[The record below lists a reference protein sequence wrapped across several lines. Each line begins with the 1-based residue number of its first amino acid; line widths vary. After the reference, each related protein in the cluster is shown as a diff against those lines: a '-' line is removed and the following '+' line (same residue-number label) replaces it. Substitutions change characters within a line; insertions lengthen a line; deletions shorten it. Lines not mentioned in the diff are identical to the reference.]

1 MNEAGKI
8 LSALSK
14 TCSLFRIDSVSFKVK
29 YRVMLAEIL
38 EDPLTKDSILL
49 VTVEQYH
56 YLGEVGLIPEKT
68 ELLEGVII
76 TKMPKSPVHRFI
88 VIKLY
93 KILSKLINENFVIQK
108 EDPLTFIHSEPE
120 PDISIIPAS
129 PDEYKTSHPT
139 SAEFVIEVAV
149 SSLRI
154 DRLKLEIYAEAKIPE
169 YWIVN
174 VTTKSIEVYK
184 NPEGRDY
191 KEKGVYSVEDILS
204 FPAFLNGEIQIKDL
218 FE

>member
-1 MNEAGKI
+1 
-8 LSALSK
+8 
-14 TCSLFRIDSVSFKVK
+14 
-29 YRVMLAEIL
+29 MLAEIL

-49 VTVEQYH
+49 MTVEQYH

-68 ELLEGVII
+68 ELLEGVIV
-76 TKMPKSPVHRFI
+76 TKTPKFPVHTYI
-88 VIKLY
+88 VNKLF
-93 KILSKLINENFVIQK
+93 KLFSNLISVQYIIQK

-129 PDEYKTSHPT
+129 PDDYKTSHPT

-154 DRLKLEIYAEAKIPE
+154 DRLKLAIYAEAKIPE

-191 KEKGVYSVEDILS
+191 KEKGVYSVGDTLS
-204 FPAFLNGEIQIKDL
+204 FPAFLTGEIQVKDL

>member
-1 MNEAGKI
+1 
-8 LSALSK
+8 
-14 TCSLFRIDSVSFKVK
+14 
-29 YRVMLAEIL
+29 MLVDIL
-38 EDPLTKDSILL
+38 EDPFTKDSVLL
-49 VTVEQYH
+49 MTVEQYH
-56 YLGEVGLIPEKT
+56 YLGEAGLIPEKT
-68 ELLEGVII
+68 ELLEGVVI
-76 TKMPKSPVHRFI
+76 TKMPKSPLHTYI
-88 VIKLY
+88 ANKLY
-93 KILSKLINENFVIQK
+93 KIFSNLISERYNIRK

-120 PDISIIPAS
+120 PDISIILTS
-129 PDEYKTSHPT
+129 TDDYKTSHPA

-174 VTTKSIEVYK
+174 VEAKSIEVYK

-191 KEKGVYSVEDILS
+191 KEKIVYSIEDTIS
-204 FPAFLNGEIQIKDL
+204 FPAIISGEIKVKEL